1 MYVMVKIFVDCV
13 FCWNA
18 KDKPH
23 SRTQTYHVLFSMQ
36 EPLMLIILFRG
47 ANFPCISEAGLSCT
61 FVVSSGAQVDVH
73 VVARLLLVEFVH
85 LLPVGAAVGLV
96 DLFSIWSL

>member
-1 MYVMVKIFVDCV
+1 
-13 FCWNA
+13 
-18 KDKPH
+18 
-23 SRTQTYHVLFSMQ
+23 
-36 EPLMLIILFRG
+36 MLIILFRG
-47 ANFPCISEAGLSCT
+47 ANFPCIPEAGLSCT